1 MMAVESLEGLVHDGS
16 GEPGRF
22 GPRWQW
28 RAWKVWSMM
37 AVESLEGLVHD
48 GSGEPGRFGP

>member
-22 GPRWQW
+22 G
-28 RAWKVWSMM
+28 
-37 AVESLEGLVHD
+37 SLEGLVHD